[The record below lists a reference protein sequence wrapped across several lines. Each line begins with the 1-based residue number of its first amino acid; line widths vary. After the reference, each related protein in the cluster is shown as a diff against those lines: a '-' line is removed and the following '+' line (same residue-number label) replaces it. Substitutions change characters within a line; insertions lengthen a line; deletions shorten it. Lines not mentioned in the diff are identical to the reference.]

1 MKKRVILGLGLACLA
16 CCMPLLL
23 PGLAASGLAGGG
35 GWLVGLDWA
44 EITCLAVVAAVV
56 AAMLVLAARRHR
68 RKADGS
74 YCDVGE

>member
-1 MKKRVILGLGLACLA
+1 MTVVYTNIRRPDRSVID
-16 CCMPLLL
+16 
-23 PGLAASGLAGGG
+23 GLAASGVAGAG

-68 RKADGS
+68 RKADGP
-74 YCDVGE
+74 YCDVEK